1 MRWYGK
7 REPEGEDERVLR
19 MKEMTDEGLLNQ
31 IRRIKLLI
39 LDVDGVMTDG
49 RIIIDDAGSESKHFD
64 VRDGHGLKMLM
75 RYGIDVALLTG
86 RKSRV
91 VDHRAAELG
100 ITEVHQGIWNKR
112 EVFDEILRRRNLAA
126 EETAYVGDDVV
137 DVPLLRRVG
146 FGVAVADACPE
157 AIGAA
162 GYVTE
167 HSGGRGAVRE
177 VCEVIL
183 RAQGR
188 WDDVAARYEFV

>member
-1 MRWYGK
+1 M
-7 REPEGEDERVLR
+7 V
-19 MKEMTDEGLLNQ
+19 KEVIDQCLISR
-31 IRRIKLLI
+31 IRGIKLLI

-49 RIIIDDAGSESKHFD
+49 RIIIDDAGLESKQFD

-75 RYGIDVALLTG
+75 RCGIDVVLLTG

-91 VDHRAAELG
+91 VDHRAADLG

-112 EVFDEILRRRNLAA
+112 EVFEEITKRRNLSP

-137 DVPLLRRVG
+137 DVPLLKRVG

-157 AIGAA
+157 ATGVAD
-162 GYVTE
+162 YVTE

-177 VCEVIL
+177 VCEMIL
-183 RAQGR
+183 RIQDR
-188 WDDVAARYEFV
+188 WREVAARYEFA

>member
-1 MRWYGK
+1 
-7 REPEGEDERVLR
+7 
-19 MKEMTDEGLLNQ
+19 MKEATDEQLLSR

-49 RIIIDDAGSESKHFD
+49 KIIIDDAGLESKQFD
-64 VRDGHGLKMLM
+64 VKDGHGLKILM

-91 VDHRAAELG
+91 VDHRAADLG

-112 EVFDEILRRRNLAA
+112 EVFDDILRRRNLAA
-126 EETAYVGDDVV
+126 EETAYIGDDIV

-157 AIGAA
+157 AIRAA
-162 GYVTE
+162 VYVTE

-177 VCEVIL
+177 VCEMIL

-188 WDDVAARYEFV
+188 WEDVVARYELP